1 MVKRKSIRARGKI
14 SLSRYFQKFNSGDSV
29 AVVKEISLAST
40 FPKRL
45 QGRTGKIIE
54 KRGRSYVIK
63 IMDHNKEKTFII
75 EPVHL
80 RKIQVPMGSKIK

>member
-1 MVKRKSIRARGKI
+1 MVKRKSIRERGKI
-14 SLSRYFQKFNSGDSV
+14 SLSRYFQKLNSGDSV
-29 AVVKEISLAST
+29 AVVKEMFLAST
-40 FPKRL
+40 FPQRL

-54 KRGRSYVIK
+54 KRGKSYVIK

-80 RKIQVPMGSKIK
+80 RKISIPAGSKIK